1 MLLLPIIVVITI
13 IIIIDSQDES
23 HGPHPVPHLSPQPP
37 LQPEAGRVIQVVA
50 ACPVSQPWALAMRG
64 PLAQAA
70 LAKGPWRESSG
81 PQLQL
86 GDTLAVEFG
95 G

>member
-1 MLLLPIIVVITI
+1 MLLLSVIIVITI

-23 HGPHPVPHLSPQPP
+23 HGPHPVPQPSPQPP
-37 LQPEAGRVIQVVA
+37 LQPGVGRVIQVVA
-50 ACPVSQPWALAMRG
+50 ACPVSQPWASAIRG

-70 LAKGPWRESSG
+70 LAKGPWCESLG